1 MRPLILIFSMTLASC
16 GEQAVKYVQVY
27 PKVPTQ
33 YTEPVA
39 KPERPLLTYKDAVVR
54 DAERGAVIDRLLED
68 RAAVA
73 KILDPKR
80 GGAR

>member
-1 MRPLILIFSMTLASC
+1 MRPLTLLCLMTLVSC
-16 GEQAVKYVQVY
+16 GDPAVKFVQAY
-27 PKVPTQ
+27 PTVPTQ

-39 KPERPLLTYKDAVVR
+39 KPERPLVTYKDAIVR

-80 GGAR
+80 EGAR